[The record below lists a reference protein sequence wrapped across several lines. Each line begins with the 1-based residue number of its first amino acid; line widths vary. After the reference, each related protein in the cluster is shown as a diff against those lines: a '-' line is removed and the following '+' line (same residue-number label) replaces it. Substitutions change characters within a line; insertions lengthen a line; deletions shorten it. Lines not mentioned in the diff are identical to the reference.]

1 MKIAKIKALKNG
13 LILTKNNLGL
23 ALFNVLV
30 AVVLSSVTYFI
41 FPYLHRSTTI
51 GIIITELLSI
61 VITVIYITGLYNLLL
76 KLVFTG
82 KAKISDLLYFFK
94 HRECRFAV
102 ISIQVLA
109 VLLSHLL
116 FYLTYS
122 DNIIIILLFVTL
134 SFAMFILSF
143 RFLFAYYE
151 IVNGESNPI
160 RALKNSF
167 LLTRGSHFQLI
178 LFFLLCSLFFILLS
192 GLLVLFIFLLSFI
205 MVNIN
210 FGHLMDIIVYVL
222 IISYL
227 IYILFIIWVANAD
240 VYKQLLAN
248 QKQDE
253 IMPENFKAKQ

>member
-23 ALFNVLV
+23 VLFNVLIF
-30 AVVLSSVTYFI
+30 VLFSSVTYFI

-61 VITVIYITGLYNLLL
+61 VIWSIYITGLYNLLL

-94 HRECRFAV
+94 HRECRVAI
-102 ISIQVLA
+102 ISIQVLT
-109 VLLSHLL
+109 VLLYHLS
-116 FYLTYS
+116 YLTYS
-122 DNIIIILLFVTL
+122 ENIIIILLFL
-134 SFAMFILSF
+134 ILLFAMLILSV
-143 RFLFAYYE
+143 RFIFVYYE
-151 IVNGESNPI
+151 IINGESNPI

-192 GLLVLFIFLLSFI
+192 GLLVLFFFLLSFI
-205 MVNIN
+205 TVNITSSL
-210 FGHLMDIIVYVL
+210 FMYIIFYGL
-222 IISYL
+222 ISSYL
-227 IYILFIIWVANAD
+227 IFILFIIWVATAD

-248 QKQDE
+248 KKQEE
-253 IMPENFKAKQ
+253 ILPENINPRQ